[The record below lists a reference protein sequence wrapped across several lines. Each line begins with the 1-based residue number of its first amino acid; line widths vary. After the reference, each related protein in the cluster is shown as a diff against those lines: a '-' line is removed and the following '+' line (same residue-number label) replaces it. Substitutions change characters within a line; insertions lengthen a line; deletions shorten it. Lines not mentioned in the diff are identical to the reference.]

1 VIKTEAMTAFVAI
14 VEGGS
19 IVAAARR
26 LRVSK
31 SLVSDRLAEL
41 EKSLGVVLLHRTTRK
56 LTLTEDGTAFLERAR
71 RIVTEIEDAV
81 ADIAERRGTLAGP
94 VRLAAPVTFSRLH
107 LGPALY
113 PFLRQHPELALTLDI
128 DDRRVDAV
136 ADGYDAVIRHGPI
149 ADTRLIAWKLASSR
163 RRLVASSDYLAR
175 HGRPATLHD
184 LSSHRGIF
192 YTHRGVSD
200 WRFETENGPVLVR
213 AKPALVV
220 NNGDMLRDAALAGL
234 GLALLPA
241 FIAGPAIRDGSLQVV
256 EMEHEPELEF
266 IYMAHPQ
273 GRSPSAKL
281 RAIADHLRQSFG
293 DPPYWEV

>member
-1 VIKTEAMTAFVAI
+1 MIKTEALTAFVAI
-14 VEGGS
+14 VESGS
-19 IVAAARR
+19 IVAAAKR

-56 LTLTEDGTAFLERAR
+56 LSLTEDGSAFLDRAR
-71 RIVTEIEDAV
+71 RIVADIEDAV
-81 ADIAERRGTLAGP
+81 ADMSERRGTLAGP
-94 VRLAAPVTFSRLH
+94 VRLAAPVTFGRLH

-113 PFLRQHPELALTLDI
+113 PFLLQHPELELALDI

-136 ADGYDAVIRHGPI
+136 ADGFDAVVRHGPI
-149 ADTRLIAWKLASSR
+149 ADSRLIAWKLASSR
-163 RRLVASSDYLAR
+163 RRLVASADYLER
-175 HGRPATLHD
+175 HGRPANLHD
-184 LSSHRGIF
+184 LGRHRGIF

-200 WRFETENGPVLVR
+200 WRFEAEGGPVTVR
-213 AKPALVV
+213 AQPALVV
-220 NNGDMLRDAALAGL
+220 SNGDMMRDAAIAGV
-234 GLALLPA
+234 GLAMLPT
-241 FIAGPAIRDGSLQVV
+241 FIAGPALKQGLLQVV

-281 RAIADHLRQSFG
+281 RAIADHLKKAFG
-293 DPPYWEV
+293 EPPYWER

>member
-1 VIKTEAMTAFVAI
+1 MIKTEAMTAFIAI

-19 IVAAARR
+19 FVAAAKR

-41 EKSLGVVLLHRTTRK
+41 EKSLGVILLHRTTRK
-56 LTLTEDGTAFLERAR
+56 LTLTEDGAAFLERAR
-71 RIVTEIEDAV
+71 RIVSEIEDAV

-163 RRLVASSDYLAR
+163 RRLVASADYLAR
-175 HGRPATLHD
+175 HGRPANLHD
-184 LSSHRGIF
+184 LIGHRGIF

-213 AKPALVV
+213 ARPALVV
-220 NNGDMLRDAALAGL
+220 NNGDMLRDAAVAGL

-241 FIAGPAIRDGSLQVV
+241 FIAGPAIRDGLLQVV

-281 RAIADHLRQSFG
+281 RAIADHLRQTFG
-293 DPPYWEV
+293 DPPYWEG

>member
-1 VIKTEAMTAFVAI
+1 MTAFVAI

-71 RIVTEIEDAV
+71 RIVAEIEDAV

-175 HGRPATLHD
+175 HGRPANLHD
-184 LSSHRGIF
+184 LSSHWGIF

>member
-71 RIVTEIEDAV
+71 RIVSEIEDAV